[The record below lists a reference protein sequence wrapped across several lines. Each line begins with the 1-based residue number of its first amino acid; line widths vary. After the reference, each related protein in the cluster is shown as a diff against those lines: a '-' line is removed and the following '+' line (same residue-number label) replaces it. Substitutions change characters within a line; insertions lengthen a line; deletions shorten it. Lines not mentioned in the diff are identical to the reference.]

1 MNVFLVILSIL
12 VVGALVGVAS
22 TLATKRRETGAET
35 AVAVTTATL
44 GAGIG
49 GVVGRIILGAH
60 DAVLGIVA
68 FEAVV
73 AVFLLVVSRIAAKAQ
88 RA

>member
-22 TLATKRRETGAET
+22 TLATKRRETGVET